1 MNIIKINDL
10 DLFNKRVLIR
20 SDLNVPI
27 RNGLITSDRR
37 IQESLPTI
45 KLALTKSKKVMVAS
59 HLGRPVEGKYDD
71 KFSLKPVVE
80 YLKKYLS
87 GRIKNIRL
95 IQDYLEGVNFFEEEL
110 LVLENVR
117 FNKGEKKD
125 DEVLA
130 KKYAALCDVFVMDAF
145 GSAHRVQSSTHNIS
159 KFANL
164 ACSGLLLERELEAL
178 NRALNNPERP
188 MVAIVGGSKVS
199 TKLTVLESLSRI
211 ADYLIVGG
219 GIANTFL
226 AAQGK
231 RVGKSLYESELMS
244 TAQDLLKNFNIILP
258 IDVKV
263 GVEFS
268 ETTKSVVKN
277 IDHVEDHEQILD
289 FGDDSI
295 ERVLEILNCAKTIL
309 WNGPIG
315 VFEFPNFRKGT
326 EMISYAVANSDAFS
340 IIGGGDTVAAVDL
353 FKVSSKISYVSTGGG
368 AFLEFIEGKTLPA
381 IQALEDHKSMK
392 YDKLKLYN

>member
-1 MNIIKINDL
+1 MNIIKMNDL
-10 DLFNKRVLIR
+10 DLFNKRILIR

-27 RNGLITSDRR
+27 RNGLIISDRR
-37 IQESLPTI
+37 IRESLPTI
-45 KLALTKSKKVMVAS
+45 ELALAKSKKVMIAS

-71 KFSLKPVVE
+71 QFSLKPVVE
-80 YLKKYLS
+80 CLKKYLS
-87 GRIKNIRL
+87 SQIKNIRL
-95 IQDYLEGVNFFEEEL
+95 IQDYLEGVSFCQEEL

-117 FNKGEKKD
+117 FNKGEKKN
-125 DEVLA
+125 DEILA

-145 GSAHRVQSSTHNIS
+145 GSAHRIQSSTYNIS

-164 ACSGLLLERELEAL
+164 ACAGLLLERELEAL
-178 NRALNNPERP
+178 SRALNNPARP

-199 TKLTVLESLSRI
+199 TKLTVLESLSKI
-211 ADYLIVGG
+211 VDYLIVGG

-231 RVGKSLYESELMS
+231 RVGKSLYESELIS
-244 TAQDLLKNFNIILP
+244 TAQDLFKNCHILLP
-258 IDVKV
+258 TDVKV
-263 GVEFS
+263 GLEFS
-268 ETTKSVVKN
+268 ETTKAIIKN
-277 IDHVEDHEQILD
+277 IDSVEDNEQILD

-295 ERVLEILNCAKTIL
+295 NRILDILNCAKTIL

-326 EMISYAVANSDAFS
+326 EMISYAIANSDAFS
-340 IIGGGDTVAAVDL
+340 IIGGGDTLAAVNL
-353 FKVSSKISYVSTGGG
+353 FKVSSNISYISTGGG

-381 IQALEDHKSMK
+381 IQALEDCKSIK
-392 YDKLKLYN
+392 YDKLRSCN